1 MKKCIS
7 VLVVLTVL
15 MCLVLTACECKHQWQ
30 DATCNTPKTCEKC
43 GVTEGD
49 VLTHVWAD
57 ATTDAP
63 KTCTLCGLTEG
74 EKIVTDSRFTTAACQ
89 DLIGTWEGLI
99 SLTGE
104 EIDVPTFTGTLDL
117 TYTLVFGND
126 GAYSQE
132 IVLKDKAAFL
142 KKLQTHFAD
151 EMYAQYEDQGLT
163 REQADEKARLSLGF
177 DVMSYA
183 LIMADSVDW
192 STVYTAELPEGVYY
206 VADGLLYSGEAWD
219 SEMTSESFT
228 VNGETLQLESL
239 SEIFPDLTFTPAA
252 E

>member
-1 MKKCIS
+1 MKKYLS
-7 VLVVLTVL
+7 ALVALAVL
-15 MCLVLTACECKHQWQ
+15 MGLLLTGCECKHQWQ

-49 VLTHVWAD
+49 VLTHMWAD

-74 EKIVTDSRFTTAACQ
+74 EKIVTDSRFTTSACK
-89 DLIGTWEGLI
+89 DLIGTWEGII
-99 SLTGE
+99 SLNGE
-104 EIDVPTFTGTLDL
+104 EIDVPTFAGTLDL

-126 GAYSQE
+126 GYYSQE
-132 IVLKDKAAFL
+132 IVLKDKPAFL
-142 KKLQTHFAD
+142 KKMQEHFAE
-151 EMYAQYEDQGLT
+151 EMYAQYEAQGLT

-177 DVMSYA
+177 DIMSYS

-192 STVYTAELPEGVYY
+192 SAVYTAEFPEGVYY
-206 VADGLLYSGEAWD
+206 VADGRLYYGEDWE
-219 SEMTSESFT
+219 SEMASESFT
-228 VNGETLQLESL
+228 RNGETLQLESL
-239 SEIFPDLTFTPAA
+239 TAVFPDLTFSPVA